1 MEYLDLY
8 DKNKRLTGEIV
19 LRTHDKA
26 NIEKGKYINIVLVFI
41 KNSDNKFLFQM
52 TSKEKNSVI
61 ATAGGHVKSGQTSL
75 EAILEEIK
83 EEFGLV
89 IGEDDIEL
97 IGTYKR
103 KFAFVDVY
111 YLCKDINSN
120 ELCLQKEEVESVN
133 WYTINEI
140 EKLIKQGKIRKGN
153 IDGFNM
159 VLKHLEICA

>member
-8 DKNKRLTGEIV
+8 DKNKKLIGDKIV
-19 LRTHDKA
+19 RTHDKA
-26 NIEKGKYINIVLVFI
+26 NVPNNKYINIVLVFI
-41 KNSDNKFLFQM
+41 KNCEDKFLLQL
-52 TSKEKNSVI
+52 TSKEKDSVI
-61 ATAGGHVKSGQTSL
+61 ATTGGHVKSGQTSL
-75 EAILEEIK
+75 EAILEELK
-83 EEFGLV
+83 EELGLV

-111 YLCKDINSN
+111 YLCKDIDSD

-140 EKLIKQGKIRKGN
+140 EELIQQGKIRKGN

-159 VLKHLEICA
+159 VLKYLEICA